1 MVVCMDDGLFRRLGL
16 VKTEVDLTADYR
28 SDTRVVYGLLEM
40 DADTQWVRINRT
52 WLGDG
57 NQIEAAQVRDSSEYP
72 MGSLAVFMEELEP
85 SSTGEITGNEE
96 VLRTWELVEVEV
108 ANKELNGIFYGQEQ
122 RCLRG
127 HPWHRCVGRKRV
139 VPPAHCLAKWR
150 RGIVGDQAH
159 PIGWRRGQFPACQ
172 HPQRVSNAVSQRHRL
187 RAQCEFRMDSP
198 APGASF
204 LKHDGFMRVNFS
216 EEYYADDAQ
225 TMLDSTRDRSL
236 TIQFG
241 TEIVTDDDG
250 VQSLDF
256 MISGERFYTELA
268 SRLEENL
275 RIRRVL
281 GTVEPDE
288 SKERAF
294 DFVLQIANRDLAVYL
309 DVNEASNSGLQER
322 PLWTNIQGGIGLWG
336 ARSTLAVEGVGYQ
349 KLSMKYLRESDLTG
363 GLNFCSPRCQRVLLA
378 GIDRVAFQRRPAN
391 RILPQGRKVRC
402 RWFT

>member
-1 MVVCMDDGLFRRLGL
+1 MGCSVALGWWGCS
-16 VKTEVDLTADYR
+16 TEVDLTADYR
-28 SDTRVVYGLLEM
+28 SIPVVYGLLEM

-108 ANKELNGIFYGQEQ
+108 ANKEVNGIFYGPEQ
-122 RCLRG
+122 TLFAAVTSGADALDENAWYRLHIVLPNG
-127 HPWHRCVGRKRV
+127 EEALSVTKPIQSAGGV
-139 VPPAHCLAKWR
+139 VNFPPANTPN
-150 RGIVGDQAH
+150 VFQM
-159 PIGWRRGQFPACQ
+159 QFHNGTGFVPN
-172 HPQRVSNAVSQRHRL
+172 VKFEWTS
-187 RAQCEFRMDSP
+187 
-198 APGASF
+198 APGASRY
-204 LKHDGFMRVNFS
+204 DGFMRVNFS

-225 TMLDSTRDRSL
+225 ITLDSTKERSL

-250 VQSLDF
+250 VQSLDLA
-256 MISGERFYTELA
+256 ISGERFYTELA
-268 SRLEENL
+268 SRLEENP

-309 DVNEASNSGLQER
+309 DVNEASNSIVQER

-363 GLNFCSPRCQRVLLA
+363 GLNFCSPSDVSEFYC
-378 GIDRVAFQRRPAN
+378 GN
-391 RILPQGRKVRC
+391 
-402 RWFT
+402 